1 MGRGPSDRPPLER
14 LRAKRS
20 PVYAN
25 CMFCRRHLGS
35 NQVIETF
42 PVGRRLAF
50 DEARGR
56 LWVVCRK
63 CARWNLTPLE
73 ERWEAVE
80 ACERLFRGT
89 RVRTSTE
96 NIGLARH
103 PEGLELVRIG
113 RPLRPEFAAWRY
125 GRQFVR
131 RWRWNLGLGALT
143 GTLVVAKVVGGALAT
158 PAAFVG
164 AYGLYQVARRFAGM
178 PPSSSTARRNDGSWL
193 KLDHES
199 CSTARILPATAE
211 PGFALEFAKDPGFS
225 LRRRHKWEPILL
237 EGEEA
242 RRFAAVILPS
252 LNDTGGRPRTVR
264 DAVAEIEALGHPS
277 AFVADVAKRDRY
289 WRRGVLGYI
298 DKMPKPTRLAL
309 EMALREEEERR
320 ALEGELWRLER
331 AWRDAEEIAAIADD
345 LLVPDRTKGFLR
357 RHRKDGAD

>member
-1 MGRGPSDRPPLER
+1 M
-14 LRAKRS
+14 
-20 PVYAN
+20 YAN

-131 RWRWNLGLGALT
+131 RWRWNLGFGALT
-143 GTLVVAKVVGGALAT
+143 GTLVVAKVAGGALAT
-158 PAAFVG
+158 PAALVG

-193 KLDHES
+193 KLDHDS

-225 LRRRHKWEPILL
+225 LRRWHKWEPILL

-289 WRRGVLGYI
+289 WRRGVFGYI